1 MLDEAIKEQRK
12 GRECLVVMGD
22 FNRKVGMYKE
32 EDTIGPYGVGIR
44 NENGQL
50 LIEFCK
56 RHNLFVTKSWFQ
68 QRKSTQHTWIS
79 QDGRTRNQIDFVL
92 CDKRFRN
99 GVKNSKSLPGAD
111 CGSDHNP
118 VVATMKI

>member
-1 MLDEAIKEQRK
+1 MILKLKADPVNMMITQLYAPNEDEEEEENERFYDMLDEAIKEKRK

-22 FNRKVGMYKE
+22 FNGKVGMYKE

-56 RHNLFVTKSWFQ
+56 RHNLFVTNTWFQ
-68 QRKSTQHTWIS
+68 QRKSAQHT
-79 QDGRTRNQIDFVL
+79 
-92 CDKRFRN
+92 
-99 GVKNSKSLPGAD
+99 
-111 CGSDHNP
+111 
-118 VVATMKI
+118 